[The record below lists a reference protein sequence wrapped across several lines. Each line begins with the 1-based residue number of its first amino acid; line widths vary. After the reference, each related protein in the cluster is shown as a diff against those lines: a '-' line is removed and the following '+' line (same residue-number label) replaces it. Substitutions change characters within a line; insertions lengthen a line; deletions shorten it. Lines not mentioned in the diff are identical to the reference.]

1 MRPPPYLPASNESPP
16 PKTLCPDPPEPL
28 GADETVCLG
37 TSRPPHG
44 ETRRP
49 PSGPSY
55 AAHGPV
61 RAGGSHKAG
70 DPQRPPGQREQR
82 TRRRAG
88 GWRSGDW
95 RLEGRPGR
103 DGIGCGL
110 GTSPTP
116 RGRNLSSQ
124 QLPRPRTPPWCRP
137 AGQAAICTREALGLH
152 PCGAWRTTHRT
163 TRPPYG
169 CLRGASGLASPRRH
183 SLPWKLDGHSSD
195 RLHAWKETGSRGAVP
210 RVVAGLGEGITL
222 KSEGQGTTRK

>member
-124 QLPRPRTPPWCRP
+124 QLPRPRTPPLVQTCW
-137 AGQAAICTREALGLH
+137 AGSHLH
-152 PCGAWRTTHRT
+152 P
-163 TRPPYG
+163 
-169 CLRGASGLASPRRH
+169 RGVGLASLRCLANHAPNYPPSLRLPERGVWTSESQTTQPPMEARRP
-183 SLPWKLDGHSSD
+183 L
-195 RLHAWKETGSRGAVP
+195 
-210 RVVAGLGEGITL
+210 
-222 KSEGQGTTRK
+222 